1 MSAQGAVV
9 ALRIDGKDVS
19 GRIDETILEVAREN
33 QIQIYTLCYL
43 EGLSGWGACR
53 LCLVEVKGTKKLL
66 PACVTRVSEGMEVST
81 NTPRL
86 QAHRRMIVELL
97 LSERNHVCSVCVANG
112 NCELQ
117 SLAARL
123 GISHVTIGYRYPK
136 LECDSSSDLFQLDQN
151 RCVLCT
157 RCVRV
162 CDEIEGAHTWD
173 VMGRGVESRVIV
185 DLDQPWG
192 DSLSCTACGKCV
204 RVCPTGALT
213 RKSTSF
219 AEMQKGGGFLPAL
232 RATRGSA
239 NSGGGR
245 S

>member
-1 MSAQGAVV
+1 MSGQGVVV

-19 GRIDETILEVAREN
+19 GRNDETILQVAREN

-53 LCLVEVKGTKKLL
+53 LCLVEVKGSRRLL
-66 PACVTRVSEGMEVST
+66 PACVTRVSDGMEVST

-86 QAHRRMIVELL
+86 QAYRRMTVELL

-117 SLAARL
+117 ALAAKL
-123 GISHVTIGYRYPK
+123 GITHVDFTYLYPRV
-136 LECDSSSDLFQLDQN
+136 ECDSSSDLFQLDQN
-151 RCVLCT
+151 RCILCT

-173 VMGRGVESRVIV
+173 VMGRGVDSRVIV
-185 DLDQPWG
+185 DLDEPWG
-192 DSLSCTACGKCV
+192 QSQSCTDCGKCA

-213 RKSTSF
+213 RKSTGV
-219 AEMQKGGGFLPAL
+219 AEMPKGGGFVPTL
-232 RATRGSA
+232 RAAHGSA
-239 NSGGGR
+239 SGSGSR